1 MNILNW
7 HNISAKFFQKKNPPN
22 FIGSELDAHQNVEWG
37 LQLIPTH
44 YHSDY
49 DIFEIDLIWNIDVLK
64 IDLL

>member
-1 MNILNW
+1 MYFYEHFELTQHQCKIFP
-7 HNISAKFFQKKNPPN
+7 KEKPPN

-49 DIFEIDLIWNIDVLK
+49 DILEIDLI
-64 IDLL
+64 